1 MALPNS
7 KPRCVSSMPSL
18 TQRRTLACVR
28 STSLQRTELLA
39 SARSR
44 MRHSRPS
51 ANFGGGSPANTR
63 ASTCSTGRSNFR
75 GSTSSLPSAARS
87 SSRKRSARDSD
98 AVPTASTFSFTRYS
112 AVGAVGLE
120 QRLRQQLVARLLL
133 ELALGAPAGLL
144 LHALAIFREA
154 YLERLV
160 DGRHRQHAH
169 LVADANEIRAGDAAR
184 ERTQVGACRRLE
196 ARAALGVA
204 AARLEHRGCEPLG
217 QSLLGVGPWARHGIE
232 TDAAEHRRLLR
243 NR

>member
-28 STSLQRTELLA
+28 STSLQRTELFA

-98 AVPTASTFSFTRYS
+98 PVPTASTFSFTRYS
-112 AVGAVGLE
+112 AVVRSDFSSAFGSSSSRVCSLSL
-120 QRLRQQLVARLLL
+120 RLVRRPGSSCMRSRYSARRTSSASLTAAIGSTRTWLRTRMRS
-133 ELALGAPAGLL
+133 APAT
-144 LHALAIFREA
+144 R
-154 YLERLV
+154 
-160 DGRHRQHAH
+160 
-169 LVADANEIRAGDAAR
+169 RASGPM
-184 ERTQVGACRRLE
+184 VGTRRRLE
-196 ARAALGVA
+196 AGAALGVA

-217 QSLLGVGPWARHGIE
+217 QSLLGVGPRARHGIE

-243 NR
+243 KR